1 MNAPVQRFN
10 CISVLFRFWSRVL
23 WSAAAS
29 ASRLICTSAPP
40 YTCTSC
46 VPFGRLGR
54 ASEGE
59 RVRGRRHAQCCGMWW
74 LGCISKDSVVGVC
87 EGFCSYFNMPYGELH
102 LTLVEG
108 QDLKDGKIIMCCT
121 QLCRYRYHWCSSNDV
136 T

>member
-1 MNAPVQRFN
+1 VQRFN

-40 YTCTSC
+40 YTYTYTSC

-59 RVRGRRHAQCCGMWW
+59 RE
-74 LGCISKDSVVGVC
+74 S
-87 EGFCSYFNMPYGELH
+87 EGSAPCAVLRDVAAGLH
-102 LTLVEG
+102 F
-108 QDLKDGKIIMCCT
+108 K
-121 QLCRYRYHWCSSNDV
+121 R
-136 T
+136 